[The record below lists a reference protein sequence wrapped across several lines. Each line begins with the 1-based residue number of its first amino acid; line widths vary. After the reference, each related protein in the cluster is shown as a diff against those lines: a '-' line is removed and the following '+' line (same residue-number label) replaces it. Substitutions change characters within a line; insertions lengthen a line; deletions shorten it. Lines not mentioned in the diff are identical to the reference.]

1 MIADQAVF
9 MDAVKPVTKSASDI
23 CVVVVLTFA
32 STTIFFKLWMRFPE
46 CITDLSDCVVHV
58 FDFACVD
65 KDVVEAIAA
74 GWAIAS
80 LEIKQQRGDRYQLL
94 PAWIE
99 HV

>member
-1 MIADQAVF
+1 MF
-9 MDAVKPVTKSASDI
+9 
-23 CVVVVLTFA
+23 
-32 STTIFFKLWMRFPE
+32 
-46 CITDLSDCVVHV
+46 

>member
-1 MIADQAVF
+1 MIADQVVF
-9 MDAVKPVTKSASDI
+9 MDAVKPVRKSASNI

-32 STTIFFKLWMRFPE
+32 STTIFFELWMRFPE

-74 GWAIAS
+74 GWAIAIVANLDICTRS
-80 LEIKQQRGDRYQLL
+80 GRLALL
-94 PAWIE
+94 APIDK
-99 HV
+99 